1 MSIIVKVGAI
11 LLVIALMAN
20 AIKYVLSIGKEK

>member
-11 LLVIALMAN
+11 LLVIALMVN